1 MINNN
6 GEWELQASSPDE
18 VALVKF
24 AEGLGY
30 KLINRT
36 QGEVKIENKAGKVE
50 EYDILNCFP
59 FSSETKWMGIILR
72 NRLNGLILFYVK
84 GAEVILKEKIW
95 P

>member
-1 MINNN
+1 
-6 GEWELQASSPDE
+6 
-18 VALVKF
+18 VKF

-59 FSSETKWMGIILR
+59 FSSETK
-72 NRLNGLILFYVK
+72 
-84 GAEVILKEKIW
+84 
-95 P
+95 